1 MEQMQ
6 EKGNSVISRELIFID
21 EEFSTKNEV
30 IAFIVKQAEATGYVS
45 EFKDFYDSVQRREA
59 EVPTAIGYQ
68 IAIPH
73 GKTGSVKNP
82 FIAFLRTKDEF
93 QWTADNEEMVRL
105 VFLIGVPQE
114 SPGKLHLKFISQ
126 LSKKLLDDEFREKL
140 LNQTDKG
147 KIFEQLNSI
156 EI

>member
-1 MEQMQ
+1 MEKTQ
-6 EKGNSVISRELIFID
+6 EKSNGVISDKLIFTD

-30 IAFIVKQAEATGYVS
+30 IDFIVKQAEKAEYIS
-45 EFKDFYDSVQRREA
+45 EYADFYEAVQRREA

-73 GKTGSVKNP
+73 GKSGGVRHP
-82 FIAFLRTKDEF
+82 FIAFIRTKDEF
-93 QWTADNEEMVRL
+93 QWSADNEEMVRL

-140 LNQTDKG
+140 LNQNDKN
-147 KIFEQLNSI
+147 KVFEQLSKI